1 MEAASTP
8 VAAVERYR
16 SWLLSERGLS
26 AETARCYGNWALK
39 FCDWLGADLAARLA
53 GLTAAEVTGYVVTSA
68 ERLEAAESAKAMVT
82 ALRSL
87 LRFACVVGWTSRD
100 LSGAVLAT
108 ASWRLDSI
116 PGGLPEGVTT
126 ALADSC
132 DTSTLTGLR
141 DRAVIVLL
149 TVLGLRRGEVAGLR
163 LTDIDWRGGLIQ
175 VTGKGNRTEK
185 LPLPAVAGNALAAYV
200 TGGRPVDAGDMVFV
214 TVRKPLRPISP
225 SAVTAIVRQACR
237 RAGIDPVG
245 PHRFRHTL
253 ACQMLRAGASLP
265 EIGQILRHQS
275 MLSTSVYAKVD
286 YDRLRR
292 LARPW
297 PVPAGR

>member
-1 MEAASTP
+1 M
-8 VAAVERYR
+8 
-16 SWLLSERGLS
+16 
-26 AETARCYGNWALK
+26 
-39 FCDWLGADLAARLA
+39 
-53 GLTAAEVTGYVVTSA
+53 VTGYVVATA
-68 ERLEAAESAKAMVT
+68 GRLEAQESAKAMVT
-82 ALRSL
+82 ALRSF
-87 LRFACVVGWTSRD
+87 LRFVCVAGWTPRD

-116 PGGLPEGVTT
+116 PGGLPDGVTT

-132 DTSTLTGLR
+132 DTGTLTGLR

-149 TVLGLRRGEVAGLR
+149 SVLGLRRGEVAGLR
-163 LTDIDWRGGLIQ
+163 LKDIDWRCGLIQ
-175 VTGKGNRTEK
+175 VAGKANRTEK
-185 LPLPAVAGNALAAYV
+185 LPLPATAGQALAAYV
-200 TGGRPVDAGDMVFV
+200 TGGRPTDAGEAVFL
-214 TVRKPLRPISP
+214 TVRNPLRPLSP
-225 SAVTAIVRQACR
+225 SAITKIVRQSCL

-265 EIGQILRHQS
+265 EIGQVLRHKS

-286 YDRLRR
+286 YARLRP
-292 LARPW
+292 LAKPW